1 MSKEIRLNAFDMN
14 CVVHQSAG
22 LWTHP
27 RDRADRYAR
36 LDYWVEVAQIL
47 ERGKFDGLFIA
58 DVLGVYDVY
67 GGSVDSALK
76 TAAQIPLND
85 PLLVIPPMA
94 HATHDLG
101 FGVTCTLSFEPP
113 YPFARRMSTLD
124 HLTEGRVGWNIV
136 TGYLNSAAK
145 GVGLD
150 GQTAHDTR
158 YEVADEYMEVM
169 YKLWEGSWEDD
180 AVVRDRASGI
190 FTRPEKVHRIV
201 HEGAN
206 YRVDAI
212 HLCEPS
218 PQRTPV
224 LYQAGASTMGREFA
238 AKHAECVFLLGP
250 SKQVVAPRVLDI
262 RERARRYGRDP
273 KEILISTLMTVIPGR
288 NDREAREKYE
298 EYRSYISHEGALT
311 LFSGWTGVD
320 FSRFDLD
327 DSVDYIKNDAINS
340 AVEAFTIAD
349 PSKVWT
355 VREIAE
361 FVGIGGMGAIVVGSP
376 KSIADQLQSWIAETD
391 LDGFNLAY
399 AVTPESFSD
408 FVELIVPELQRRGIF
423 KREYRPGT
431 LREKL
436 YGPGRARLP
445 QNHPA
450 AAYRRNAETRTQGA
464 HFPDGPPT
472 AAQIG
477 VRVAG

>member
-22 LWTHP
+22 LWRHP
-27 RDRADRYAR
+27 RDRADQYAT
-36 LDYWVEVAQIL
+36 LDYWIDVAQIL
-47 ERGKFDGLFIA
+47 ESGKFDGLFIA

-67 GGSVDSALK
+67 GSSVDAALR
-76 TAAQIPLND
+76 TAAQLPLND
-85 PLLVIPPMA
+85 PVLVIPPMA
-94 HATHDLG
+94 RVTRHLG

-124 HLTEGRVGWNIV
+124 HLTEGRAGWNIV

-145 GVGLD
+145 GAGLD
-150 GQTAHDTR
+150 NQTAHDTR

-180 AVVRDRASGI
+180 AVVRDRASGV
-190 FTRPEKVHRIV
+190 FTRPEKVHKII
-201 HEGAN
+201 HNGAN
-206 YRVDAI
+206 YRVDAV

-224 LYQAGASTMGREFA
+224 LYQAGASSMGREFA

-250 SKQVVAPRVLDI
+250 SKQVVAPRVKDI
-262 RERARRYGRDP
+262 RERARRYGRNP
-273 KEILISTLMTVIPGR
+273 REILVFSLMTVIAGKT
-288 NDREAREKYE
+288 DAEAHEKYE

-327 DSVDYIKNDAINS
+327 DPIKYIKNDAINS
-340 AVEAFTIAD
+340 AVEAFTVAD
-349 PSKVWT
+349 PDRIWT

-361 FVGIGGMGAIVVGSP
+361 FVGIGGMGAIVIGSP
-376 KSIADQLQSWIAETD
+376 QSVADQLESWVNETD
-391 LDGFNLAY
+391 IDGFNLAY

-408 FVELIVPELQRRGIF
+408 FVELIVPELQRRGIY
-423 KREYRPGT
+423 KREYRQGT

-436 YGPGRARLP
+436 YGPGRSRLP
-445 QNHPA
+445 STHPA
-450 AAYRRNAETRTQGA
+450 AAYRFNAPARPIAASSAEPLPIG
-464 HFPDGPPT
+464 PD
-472 AAQIG
+472 
-477 VRVAG
+477 